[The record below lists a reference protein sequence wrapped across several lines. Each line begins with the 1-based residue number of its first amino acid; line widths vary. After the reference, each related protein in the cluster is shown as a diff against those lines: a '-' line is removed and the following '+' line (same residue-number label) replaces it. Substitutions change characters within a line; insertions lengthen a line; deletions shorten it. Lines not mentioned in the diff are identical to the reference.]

1 MNTENNR
8 LNEWY
13 VPKFGP
19 RGFRI
24 FVGMLFL
31 PYTGMCI
38 SFAVLG
44 SMLAVSIF
52 WERVVAI
59 SAIYALGLGL
69 AAHAA
74 DNLGSKFI
82 KPWGNY
88 FSNRQLWYIVLLGLL
103 PAYAIGAYYII
114 FFVPLLLVIAI
125 LEGFFLFA
133 YNFEV
138 FGGSFHNNFWFSLSW
153 GALPLI
159 AGFVIQ
165 TNNIETLPLVFSVI
179 TGLVSYVHIRV
190 SRKYKE
196 YKRRGQTDG
205 NTVRLE
211 ILLKSVSLITI
222 LSVSA
227 IVILRMVIG

>member
-1 MNTENNR
+1 MNAENNR

-19 RGFRI
+19 RGFRVL
-24 FVGMLFL
+24 VGMLFL

-44 SMLAVSIF
+44 SILAVQIV

-74 DNLGSKFI
+74 DNLGSKTV

-88 FSNRQLWYIVLLGLL
+88 FSSRQLWYIVLIGLL
-103 PAYAIGAYYII
+103 PAYAIGVYYII
-114 FFVPLLLVIAI
+114 FFVPLLLVIAV

-133 YNFEV
+133 YNFEA
-138 FGGSFHNNFWFSLSW
+138 FRGFFHTNFWFSLSW

-159 AGFVIQ
+159 AGFVMQ
-165 TNNIETLPLVFSVI
+165 TNHIETLPLVFSVI

-190 SRKYKE
+190 SRRYKE
-196 YKRRGQTDG
+196 YKRRGRSDAITAM
-205 NTVRLE
+205 LE
-211 ILLKSVSLITI
+211 LVLKSVSLITI
-222 LSVSA
+222 FSVSA
-227 IVILRMVIG
+227 FMILRMVIG

>member
-8 LNEWY
+8 LNEWF

-38 SFAVLG
+38 SFALLG
-44 SMLAVSIF
+44 SMLATSII
-52 WERVVAI
+52 WERVFAI

-74 DNLGSKFI
+74 DSLGSRKA

-88 FSNRQLWYIVLLGLL
+88 FSHKQLWFIFLASLSCAYSIGIYYMILFTPVLW
-103 PAYAIGAYYII
+103 I
-114 FFVPLLLVIAI
+114 IAI
-125 LEGFFLFA
+125 LEGFFVFA
-133 YNFEV
+133 YNFEI
-138 FGGSFHNNFWFSLSW
+138 FGGFFHTNFWFSVSW
-153 GALPLI
+153 GSLPVI

-165 TNNIETLPLVFSVI
+165 TNHIEIVAIVLSAI
-179 TGLVSYVHIRV
+179 TGSLSYIHIRV
-190 SRKYKE
+190 SRRYKQ
-196 YKRRGQTDG
+196 YKREGRTDAD
-205 NTVRLE
+205 TAKLE
-211 ILLKSVSLITI
+211 LVLKNLSLATITAISALL
-222 LSVSA
+222 
-227 IVILRMVIG
+227 ILRTVIG

>member
-8 LNEWY
+8 LNEWF

-44 SMLAVSIF
+44 SMLATPII
-52 WERVVAI
+52 WERVFAI

-74 DNLGSKFI
+74 DSLGSRKT

-88 FSNRQLWYIVLLGLL
+88 FSYKQLWFIVLASLSS
-103 PAYAIGAYYII
+103 AYSIGIYYMVLFTPMLWI
-114 FFVPLLLVIAI
+114 IAI
-125 LEGFFLFA
+125 LEGFFVFA
-133 YNFEV
+133 YNFEI
-138 FGGSFHNNFWFSLSW
+138 FGGFFHTNFWFSVSW
-153 GALPLI
+153 GSLPVI

-165 TNNIETLPLVFSVI
+165 TNHIEILPITLSAI
-179 TGLVSYVHIRV
+179 TGLLSYVHIRV
-190 SRKYKE
+190 SRRYKQ
-196 YKRRGQTDG
+196 YKREGRMDA
-205 NTVRLE
+205 NTAKLE
-211 ILLKSVSLITI
+211 LVLKNISLVTI
-222 LSVSA
+222 AAVSA
-227 IVILRMVIG
+227 ILTLRMVIG

>member
-19 RGFRI
+19 TGFRI

-44 SMLAVSIF
+44 SMLAVHIV
-52 WERVVAI
+52 WDRVVAI

-74 DNLGSKFI
+74 DNLGSKTTR
-82 KPWGNY
+82 PWGNY
-88 FSNRQLWYIVLLGLL
+88 FSNRQLWYMVLLGLL

-138 FGGSFHNNFWFSLSW
+138 FGGFFHTNFWFSLSW

-165 TNNIETLPLVFSVI
+165 TNHIEALPLVFSVF
-179 TGLVSYVHIRV
+179 TGLISYVHIRV

-196 YKRRGQTDG
+196 YKRRGQTDCT
-205 NTVRLE
+205 TVRLE
-211 ILLKSVSLITI
+211 LFLKSVSLTAIF
-222 LSVSA
+222 SVSA

>member
-8 LNEWY
+8 LREWF

-44 SMLAVSIF
+44 SMLATPII
-52 WERVVAI
+52 WERVFAI

-74 DNLGSKFI
+74 DSLGSRKS

-88 FSNRQLWYIVLLGLL
+88 FSYKQLWFIVLVSLSS
-103 PAYAIGAYYII
+103 AYSIGIYYMILFTPMLWI
-114 FFVPLLLVIAI
+114 IAI
-125 LEGFFLFA
+125 LEGFFVFA
-133 YNFEV
+133 YNFEI
-138 FGGSFHNNFWFSLSW
+138 FGGFFHTNFWFSMSW
-153 GALPLI
+153 GSLPVI

-165 TNNIETLPLVFSVI
+165 TNHIEILPIILSVI
-179 TGLVSYVHIRV
+179 TGLLSYIHIRI
-190 SRKYKE
+190 SRRYKE
-196 YKRRGQTDG
+196 YKREGRTD
-205 NTVRLE
+205 TDTAKLE
-211 ILLKSVSLITI
+211 LVLKNISLATITT
-222 LSVSA
+222 VSA
-227 IVILRMVIG
+227 ILILRVVSG

>member
-8 LNEWY
+8 LNEWF

-44 SMLAVSIF
+44 SMLATPII
-52 WERVVAI
+52 WERVLAI

-74 DNLGSKFI
+74 DSLGSRKT

-88 FSNRQLWYIVLLGLL
+88 FSYKQLWFIVLASLL
-103 PAYAIGAYYII
+103 SAYSIGIYYMILFTPMLWI
-114 FFVPLLLVIAI
+114 IAI
-125 LEGFFLFA
+125 LEGFFVFA
-133 YNFEV
+133 YNFEI
-138 FGGSFHNNFWFSLSW
+138 FGGFFHTNFWFSVSW
-153 GALPLI
+153 GSLPVI

-165 TNNIETLPLVFSVI
+165 TNHIEIFPITLSAI
-179 TGLVSYVHIRV
+179 TGLLSYVHIRV
-190 SRKYKE
+190 SRRYKQ
-196 YKRRGQTDG
+196 YKREGRMDA
-205 NTVRLE
+205 NTAKLE
-211 ILLKSVSLITI
+211 LVLKNISLVTIAAVSTI
-222 LSVSA
+222 LILR
-227 IVILRMVIG
+227 IVIG

>member
-8 LNEWY
+8 LNEWF

-31 PYTGMCI
+31 PYTGICI

-44 SMLAVSIF
+44 SMLATPII
-52 WERVVAI
+52 WERVLAI

-74 DNLGSKFI
+74 DSLGSRKT

-88 FSNRQLWYIVLLGLL
+88 FSYKQLWFIVLASLSS
-103 PAYAIGAYYII
+103 AYSIGIYYMVLFTPMLWI
-114 FFVPLLLVIAI
+114 IAI
-125 LEGFFLFA
+125 LEGFFVFA
-133 YNFEV
+133 YNFEI
-138 FGGSFHNNFWFSLSW
+138 FGGFFHTNFWFSVSW
-153 GALPLI
+153 GSLPVI

-165 TNNIETLPLVFSVI
+165 TNHIEILPITLSAI
-179 TGLVSYVHIRV
+179 TGLLSYVHIRV
-190 SRKYKE
+190 SRRYKQ
-196 YKRRGQTDG
+196 YKREGRMDT
-205 NTVRLE
+205 NTAKLE
-211 ILLKSVSLITI
+211 LVLKNISLVTI
-222 LSVSA
+222 AAVSA
-227 IVILRMVIG
+227 ILTLRMVIG

>member
-24 FVGMLFL
+24 FAGMLFL

-44 SMLAVSIF
+44 SMLATHIV
-52 WERVVAI
+52 WDRVVAI

-74 DNLGSKFI
+74 DNLGSKTT

-88 FSNRQLWYIVLLGLL
+88 FSNRQLWYMVLLGLI
-103 PAYAIGAYYII
+103 PAYVIGAYYII

-138 FGGSFHNNFWFSLSW
+138 FGGFFHTNFWFSFSW

-165 TNNIETLPLVFSVI
+165 TNHIETLPLVFSVI

-190 SRKYKE
+190 SRKYKD
-196 YKRRGQTDG
+196 YKRNGRTDCT
-205 NTVRLE
+205 TVRMELF
-211 ILLKSVSLITI
+211 LKCVSLTAIF
-222 LSVSA
+222 SVSA
-227 IVILRMVIG
+227 IVIIKMVIG